1 VGWRRLGFRR
11 GRPSPERDERATQ
24 FPFIKCIHTW
34 NAPLFINYIP
44 AAPYL
49 LLQPGLLSMWLA
61 FRGQCAPT
69 RQAVKPVRPRRRRD
83 PAKTN
88 HETAARSRGAGHE
101 IGKAVRGR
109 NRGSPAQEKGAT
121 QPNPTD
127 RPNGRKAIKASRGAL
142 SSSLLPNNKR
152 EENASSSRPRSA
164 ATRVPP
170 NLQQAAGAAGPFI
183 LPPLRPSSPALPLRA
198 AAAISCGTAPRFS
211 IWGIIVYSLRGI
223 FSGVCVILSVTAAWG
238 LRVLIGGC
246 GVDCS

>member
-1 VGWRRLGFRR
+1 MHHYLLTIFPLLLIYFCNLACYRCDL
-11 GRPSPERDERATQ
+11 PSEG
-24 FPFIKCIHTW
+24 
-34 NAPLFINYIP
+34 NAPPPVRRSNQF
-44 AAPYL
+44 AP
-49 LLQPGLLSMWLA
+49 GD
-61 FRGQCAPT
+61 GGT
-69 RQAVKPVRPRRRRD
+69 RQ
-83 PAKTN
+83 KTN
-88 HETAARSRGAGHE
+88 HETAARSRGAGCWAV
-101 IGKAVRGR
+101 GKAVRGR